1 MSEDQNYGYIL
12 RISTDDWLNQVY
24 ELKKYYS
31 GVMRNFKR
39 NTPILLAKKTEVGD
53 SFIGYG
59 VIGKVELLWEL
70 SPEEEAYCKEN
81 NWKCALTFKALNRFE
96 KPFPIKATVLADDPR
111 KGSFLHAAR
120 LEEAQVDAILD
131 AAEAY
136 QESTPTAPDNP

>member
-12 RISTDDWLNQVY
+12 RLSTEDWRDQVY

-31 GVMRNFKR
+31 GVMRGWKR
-39 NTPILLAKKTEVGD
+39 ETPVLLAMKTDAGD

-59 VIGKVELLWEL
+59 VVGKVEHLWEL
-70 SPEEEAYCKEN
+70 SPEEEAYCREN

-96 KPFPIKATVLADDPR
+96 RPYPIKESLLSEDPR

-120 LEEAQVDAILD
+120 LTEDQVDALLD
-131 AAEAY
+131 AAEEY
-136 QESTPTAPDNP
+136 QGKTENP

>member
-1 MSEDQNYGYIL
+1 MSEEQNYGYIL
-12 RISTDDWLNQVY
+12 RISTDDWLDQVY

-31 GVMRNFKR
+31 GVMRGWKR
-39 NTPILLAKKTEVGD
+39 NTSILLAKKTEVGD

-96 KPFPIKATVLADDPR
+96 KPYPIKKSILAEDPR
-111 KGSFLHAAR
+111 KGSFLHGAR
-120 LEEAQVDAILD
+120 LSEDTVDAILD
-131 AAEAY
+131 AAEAHQ
-136 QESTPTAPDNP
+136 QEPTDNP

>member
-12 RISTDDWLNQVY
+12 RLSTEDWRDQVY

-31 GVMRNFKR
+31 GVMRGWKR
-39 NTPILLAKKTEVGD
+39 ETPILLAMKTDAGD

-59 VIGKVELLWEL
+59 VVGKVEHLWEL
-70 SPEEEAYCKEN
+70 PPEEEAYCREN

-96 KPFPIKATVLADDPR
+96 RPYPIKESLLSDDPR

-120 LEEAQVDAILD
+120 LTEDQVDALLD
-131 AAEAY
+131 AAEEY
-136 QESTPTAPDNP
+136 QEKAEKD

>member
-12 RISTDDWLNQVY
+12 RLSTEDWRDQVY

-31 GVMRNFKR
+31 GVMRGWKR
-39 NTPILLAKKTEVGD
+39 ETPVLLAMKTDEGD

-59 VIGKVELLWEL
+59 VVGKVEHLWEL
-70 SPEEEAYCKEN
+70 SPEEEAYCREN

-96 KPFPIKATVLADDPR
+96 RPYPIKESLLADDPR

-120 LEEAQVDAILD
+120 LTEDQVDALLD
-131 AAEAY
+131 AAEDY
-136 QESTPTAPDNP
+136 QNKAENP

>member
-12 RISTDDWLNQVY
+12 RLSTEDWRDQVY

-31 GVMRNFKR
+31 GVMRGWKR
-39 NTPILLAKKTEVGD
+39 ETPVLLAMKTDAGD

-59 VIGKVELLWEL
+59 VVGKVEHLWEL
-70 SPEEEAYCKEN
+70 PPEEEAYCREN

-96 KPFPIKATVLADDPR
+96 RPYPIKESILAEDPR

-120 LEEAQVDAILD
+120 LTEDQMDALLD
-131 AAEAY
+131 AAEEY
-136 QESTPTAPDNP
+136 QEKTENP

>member
-12 RISTDDWLNQVY
+12 RLSTEDWRDQVY

-31 GVMRNFKR
+31 GVMRGWKR
-39 NTPILLAKKTEVGD
+39 ETPVLLAMKTDEGD

-59 VIGKVELLWEL
+59 VVGKVEHLWEL
-70 SPEEEAYCKEN
+70 SPEEDAYCREN

-96 KPFPIKATVLADDPR
+96 RPYPIKESLLADDPR

-120 LEEAQVDAILD
+120 LTEDQVDALLD
-131 AAEAY
+131 AAEDY
-136 QESTPTAPDNP
+136 QNKAENP